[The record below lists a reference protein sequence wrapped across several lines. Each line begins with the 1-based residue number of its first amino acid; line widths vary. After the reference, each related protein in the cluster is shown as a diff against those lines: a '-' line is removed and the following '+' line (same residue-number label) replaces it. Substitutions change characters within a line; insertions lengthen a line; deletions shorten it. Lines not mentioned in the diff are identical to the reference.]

1 MKVKDVTNYL
11 ETIAPLSLQEAYD
24 NSGFILGDSSSEIK
38 GVLLSLDIT
47 LEVILEAI
55 EKKCNLIIAHHPL
68 IFSGI
73 KRIIND
79 SMVSK
84 CIIKAIKND
93 INLYAIHT
101 NIDNILNGV
110 NGKIADIIG
119 LQNREVL
126 LPKKNL
132 FKLSVFTPKT
142 HKEKV
147 LKSMFAA
154 GAGNIGDYSYCSFS
168 SLGNGTFKP
177 LEGANPFLGETNQLE
192 SVSEEKIEVVV
203 PNYLLSK
210 VVESIHRSHPYEEVA
225 YDVFQLINNST
236 QGSGL
241 IGDLNEPV
249 DELKFLE
256 IIKSN
261 FNIKSLRHTN
271 LLSRPIEKV
280 AVCGGSGS
288 FLLSDAI
295 KKKADIFIT
304 SDYKYHQ
311 FFEAEGCILIADIG
325 HYESEQYTIDLIGDL
340 LMKKFTNFAIHLT
353 KVNTN
358 PINYL

>member
-1 MKVKDVTNYL
+1 
-11 ETIAPLSLQEAYD
+11 
-24 NSGFILGDSSSEIK
+24 
-38 GVLLSLDIT
+38 
-47 LEVILEAI
+47 
-55 EKKCNLIIAHHPL
+55 
-68 IFSGI
+68 
-73 KRIIND
+73 
-79 SMVSK
+79 
-84 CIIKAIKND
+84 
-93 INLYAIHT
+93 
-101 NIDNILNGV
+101 
-110 NGKIADIIG
+110 
-119 LQNREVL
+119 
-126 LPKKNL
+126 
-132 FKLSVFTPKT
+132 
-142 HKEKV
+142 
-147 LKSMFAA
+147 MFAA
-154 GAGNIGDYSYCSFS
+154 GAGNIGDYSDCSFS

-256 IIKSN
+256 IIKSK